1 MADPSHHAFTEGNLL
16 RLESGCSRI
25 ELDRKRID
33 QFLSKLK
40 GLDNLSIDFFL
51 AVWYNLAYLIDTF

>member
-1 MADPSHHAFTEGNLL
+1 LL
-16 RLESGCSRI
+16 
-25 ELDRKRID
+25 
-33 QFLSKLK
+33 KLK